1 MKKKCEKALS
11 RARKKGFDQGFKMAK
26 MIFAEAAAMMIEDVK
41 MEYQRDIEA
50 LNSELILGTE
60 EEEDEDEQRLDT

>member
-1 MKKKCEKALS
+1 MKRKCEKALS
-11 RARKKGFDQGFKMAK
+11 K

-41 MEYQRDIEA
+41 MEYQRKIEA